1 LADLQKS
8 GDVASLSKYKTQ
20 FAALQNNM
28 KVLMQENEGLKKA
41 NVTLTTQRDST
52 VVVLGKYNRT
62 LVGQNEELSR

>member
-1 LADLQKS
+1 
-8 GDVASLSKYKTQ
+8 LSKYKTQ

-52 VVVLGKYNRT
+52 VVVLGEYNR
-62 LVGQNEELSR
+62 NLSRSK